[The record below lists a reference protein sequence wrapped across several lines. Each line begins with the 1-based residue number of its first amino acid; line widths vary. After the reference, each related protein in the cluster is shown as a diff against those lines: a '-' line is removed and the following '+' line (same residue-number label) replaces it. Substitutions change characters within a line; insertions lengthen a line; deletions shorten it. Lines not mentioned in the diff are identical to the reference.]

1 MWMLLE
7 PRVSRGASEQPA
19 AESMSARAARSL
31 RAAQGNGASRPVEAL
46 LAVIGA
52 SSPVEYNEDV
62 GVFLHPGRALLATVS
77 LERFFDQFDCRSRD
91 VFPTLAE
98 AEAAFPD
105 DVGFLLEVRRPFTDN
120 GGRRRDHGVLFARS
134 VRS

>member
-7 PRVSRGASEQPA
+7 PRTVRGASEHSSTQQQS
-19 AESMSARAARSL
+19 ERVERVLNS
-31 RAAQGNGASRPVEAL
+31 AQGNGATRPVEAL

-52 SSPVEYNEDV
+52 SSPAELCEDV
-62 GVFLHPGRALLATVS
+62 GVFLHPGRALLASVS
-77 LERFFDQFDCRSRD
+77 LERLFDQFDCRTRD
-91 VFPTLAE
+91 VFATLAD
-98 AEAAFPD
+98 AESAFPY